1 MNWGAALG
9 VHAKTGGCGIP
20 VQRAY
25 LNSPAREGPF
35 TEGGYDGFVRHALGK
50 HSLKKSYL

>member
-9 VHAKTGGCGIP
+9 VHAKAGGCGIP
-20 VQRAY
+20 VKRAY
-25 LNSPAREGPF
+25 LHSPARERPF
-35 TEGGYDGFVRHALGK
+35 TEGGYDGFVGHALGK